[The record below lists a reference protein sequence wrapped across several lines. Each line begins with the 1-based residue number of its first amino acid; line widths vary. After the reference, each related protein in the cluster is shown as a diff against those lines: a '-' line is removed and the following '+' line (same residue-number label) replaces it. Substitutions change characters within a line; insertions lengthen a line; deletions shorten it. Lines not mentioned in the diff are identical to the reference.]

1 MQNELQQWI
10 SISGRLLGSLFYYEP
25 NNENVQS
32 ALHFFQQENW
42 ENEWGELTNEAQI
55 KHLITQGFIQDLS
68 EQYQRLFIGPEQLV
82 APPWSSVYL
91 DPESVIFGNSLL
103 DLRAFLRKHQIA
115 LTQNE
120 TEPEDHI
127 GLMLL
132 LAAYL
137 AESRPALLPE
147 YLSKHLLIW
156 ADHYFDLVAQQTNF
170 PFYQGLALLARQT
183 LKDWQQQLAI
193 IVPQVSFYR

>member
-1 MQNELQQWI
+1 M
-10 SISGRLLGSLFYYEP
+10 
-25 NNENVQS
+25 
-32 ALHFFQQENW
+32 
-42 ENEWGELTNEAQI
+42 
-55 KHLITQGFIQDLS
+55 S
-68 EQYQRLFIGPEQLV
+68 EQYQRLFIGPEQLI

-103 DLRAFLRKHQIA
+103 DLRNFLRKLQIA

-137 AESRPALLPE
+137 AESKPELLPE

-156 ADHYFDLVAQQTNF
+156 AVHYFDLVAQQTDF
-170 PFYQGLALLARQT
+170 PFYQGLALLA
-183 LKDWQQQLAI
+183 QLVGSYLPVFSPNASSSK
-193 IVPQVSFYR
+193 PN

>member
-1 MQNELQQWI
+1 MNRAMTMY
-10 SISGRLLGSLFYYEP
+10 SRLCIFSNKKIGKT
-25 NNENVQS
+25 N
-32 ALHFFQQENW
+32 
-42 ENEWGELTNEAQI
+42 GELTNEAQI
-55 KHLITQGFIQDLS
+55 KHLITQGFTQDLS
-68 EQYQRLFIGPEQLV
+68 EQYQRLLSVRSNLSHRHGVQSILILNQLF
-82 APPWSSVYL
+82 L
-91 DPESVIFGNSLL
+91 VIRYWIYAL
-103 DLRAFLRKHQIA
+103 LRKHQIS

-137 AESRPALLPE
+137 AESKPELLPE

-156 ADHYFDLVAQQTNF
+156 AEHYFDLVAQQTDF